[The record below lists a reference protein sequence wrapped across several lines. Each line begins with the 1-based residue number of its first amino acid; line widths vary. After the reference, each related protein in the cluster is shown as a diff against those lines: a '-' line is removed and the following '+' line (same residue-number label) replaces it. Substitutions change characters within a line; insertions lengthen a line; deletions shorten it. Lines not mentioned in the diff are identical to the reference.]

1 MAAIKKEL
9 TAPQKAKQLV
19 DSYGVVVAKEVIDGL
34 LTEIQELGWNQ
45 KKIDYYLEVR
55 SGVSLIEEHKKYK
68 TDEKKYTYSRFVTC
82 INWL

>member
-9 TAPQKAKQLV
+9 TPPQKAKQLV

-55 SGVSLIEEHKKYK
+55 SGISVIEKHLNENKK
-68 TDEKKYTYSRFVTC
+68 
-82 INWL
+82 

>member
-19 DSYGVVVAKEVIDGL
+19 DKYGVVVAKEVIDGL

-45 KKIDYYLEVR
+45 KKIDYYLDVR
-55 SGVSLIEEHKKYK
+55 SGISLIEKYK
-68 TDEKKYTYSRFVTC
+68 K
-82 INWL
+82 